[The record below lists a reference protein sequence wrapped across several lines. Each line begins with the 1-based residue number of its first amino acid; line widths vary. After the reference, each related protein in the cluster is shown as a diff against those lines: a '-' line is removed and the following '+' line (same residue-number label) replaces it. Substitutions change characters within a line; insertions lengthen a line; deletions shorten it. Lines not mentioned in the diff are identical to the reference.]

1 VPICDRTRIVVKTKG
16 KGMSVYRARGGTTR
30 ALGKVVQ
37 GDVHQDWM
45 TEWRE
50 DTNEDDRSTFAT
62 VKEVGGWGEG

>member
-1 VPICDRTRIVVKTKG
+1 
-16 KGMSVYRARGGTTR
+16 MSVYRARGGTTR